1 VARLDNMGRREFI
14 VLMAAMSALDAFSI
28 DAMMPAH
35 EQISMDLDILV
46 ENQRQFIITSL
57 FFGFS
62 IGVLAYG
69 FVSDSIGRRAPVL
82 AGMVIYS
89 LASLMCI
96 FADTLTVLLAGR
108 ALQGVGAAGPYVI
121 AIAIVRDRFEGRDMA
136 EIMSLIMMVFIG
148 IPMIAPFLG
157 QSIMLVTG
165 WRSIFIALTLY
176 GLIVMLW
183 FSLRQAE
190 TLPVEKRVNL
200 SLASFWSQVKEILSD
215 KQTMYYT
222 VCMSVISGA
231 FIAYLSTAQQVFQNI
246 YPLGTNFPLA
256 VALLASFYGIACFTN
271 SRMVQIFGMAKL
283 ISFAQIGIVVSS
295 ATYAL
300 IIALAA
306 TLPPL
311 WIHIAY
317 TGFVIFCFGFLFEN
331 IITLALEPMSHIA
344 GSATSVITA
353 ISTLVAIALST
364 LIGAFL
370 VDSAMPLVLGFLF
383 LCGIGWVACKFAD
396 GIRVVRQSVE
406 T

>member
-1 VARLDNMGRREFI
+1 MQINSMGRREFI

-28 DAMMPAH
+28 DAMMPAL
-35 EQISMDLDILV
+35 EQISTDLGILV
-46 ENQRQFIITSL
+46 ENQRQYIITSL

-69 FVSDSIGRRAPVL
+69 FISDSVGRRVPVL
-82 AGMVIYS
+82 VGMVIYS
-89 LASLMCI
+89 IASLMCI
-96 FADTLTVLLAGR
+96 YADTLNVLLTGR

-148 IPMIAPFLG
+148 IPMIAPYLG
-157 QSIMLVTG
+157 QSIMLFTG
-165 WRSIFIALTLY
+165 WRSIFIALAIY

-183 FSLRQAE
+183 FSLRQEE

-200 SLASFWSQVKEILSD
+200 TLASFWSQIKEILSE
-215 KQTMYYT
+215 KQTVYYT

-246 YPLGTNFPLA
+246 YLLGTDFPLV

-271 SRMVQIFGMAKL
+271 SRMVQILGMAKL
-283 ISFAQIGIVVSS
+283 ISLAQIGIVASS
-295 ATYAL
+295 AAYAL
-300 IIALAA
+300 IISLAQ

-353 ISTLVAIALST
+353 ISTLIAIALST
-364 LIGAFL
+364 FIGAFL
-370 VDSAMPLVLGFLF
+370 VDSTMPLVLGFLF
-383 LCGIGWVACKFAD
+383 LCAIGWVVCKLAD
-396 GIRVVRQSVE
+396 DTRVKNISK
-406 T
+406 